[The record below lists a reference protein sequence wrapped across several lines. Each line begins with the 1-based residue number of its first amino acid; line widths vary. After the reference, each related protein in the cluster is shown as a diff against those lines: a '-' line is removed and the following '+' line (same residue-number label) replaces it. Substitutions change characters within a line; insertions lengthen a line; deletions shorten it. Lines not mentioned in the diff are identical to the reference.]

1 MERLSRYGRRMRITL
16 IKTMTVACFVCIVA
30 IPFLSKK
37 LLKTEANY
45 YSITING
52 IKVGAANTE
61 QEVIVAL
68 ASARQELSAQYEEIV
83 YMDPDIEIAKENKTV
98 AQRMSV
104 DELSGAIYSY
114 MFDNVMDVDFHM
126 NYTVRLGD
134 FVVTLESKD
143 AVVSL
148 FEKLI
153 AKYDPN
159 NAFTVSL
166 DTDRKSVV

>member
-16 IKTMTVACFVCIVA
+16 IKTMTVACFVCIIA

-61 QEVIVAL
+61 EEVIVAL

-83 YMDPDIEIAKENKTV
+83 YMDPD
-98 AQRMSV
+98 
-104 DELSGAIYSY
+104 Y
-114 MFDNVMDVDFHM
+114 
-126 NYTVRLGD
+126 
-134 FVVTLESKD
+134 
-143 AVVSL
+143 
-148 FEKLI
+148 LI
-153 AKYDPN
+153 AYSKS
-159 NAFTVSL
+159 TVCCCQ
-166 DTDRKSVV
+166 TIVTQGIFKSFQSQICHISSKWKK

>member
-16 IKTMTVACFVCIVA
+16 IKTMTVACFVCIIA

-61 QEVIVAL
+61 EEVIVAL

-83 YMDPDIEIAKENKTV
+83 YMDPDIEIAKENQLIHGPFFRLKEIIRHLFQITLLHRV
-98 AQRMSV
+98 A
-104 DELSGAIYSY
+104 GI
-114 MFDNVMDVDFHM
+114 
-126 NYTVRLGD
+126 
-134 FVVTLESKD
+134 
-143 AVVSL
+143 SL
-148 FEKLI
+148 ANQPL
-153 AKYDPN
+153 
-159 NAFTVSL
+159 
-166 DTDRKSVV
+166 

>member
-1 MERLSRYGRRMRITL
+1 M
-16 IKTMTVACFVCIVA
+16 
-30 IPFLSKK
+30 
-37 LLKTEANY
+37 
-45 YSITING
+45 
-52 IKVGAANTE
+52 
-61 QEVIVAL
+61 
-68 ASARQELSAQYEEIV
+68 
-83 YMDPDIEIAKENKTV
+83 
-98 AQRMSV
+98 

-159 NAFTVSL
+159 NAFYSIT
-166 DTDRKSVV
+166 